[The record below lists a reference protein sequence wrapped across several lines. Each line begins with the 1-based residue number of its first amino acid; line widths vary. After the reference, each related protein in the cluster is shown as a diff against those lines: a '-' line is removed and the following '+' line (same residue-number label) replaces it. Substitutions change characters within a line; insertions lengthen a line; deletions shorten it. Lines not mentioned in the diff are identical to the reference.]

1 MKSNEIFFFFTPD
14 DSGKPTPPPLS
25 KTPELAKSDPIPT
38 DATSSDTNTKPS
50 SPPVLSAAEDNT
62 LDTIS
67 TLAPSTLVADVM
79 DAPPPPREP
88 TPPPQSAPEVPAYP
102 APLPDPVPTSAAQ
115 DKMDKKATE
124 VMEEE
129 EEVVVKEDEAVVEE
143 AVLSSDTSLAPSSTA
158 NGVTDVEPERL
169 SVVLPLSQLEA
180 PLESPIAQ
188 PEELR
193 LPNGLPLPA
202 PQDPEVPIVNLAE
215 HDDSP
220 IAEPDISQQPTIHT
234 SAATIHAAPTPVVQA
249 VPAAVDQPGPAATVQ
264 EIPSDPVVYAAPT
277 QLAVKDTVPPVALDV
292 KDETPVP
299 QSAAEEEKPSPA
311 ETVSIADSAPETVP
325 TPPPST
331 AEEREDTPP
340 PQMVTPALVETTMQG
355 QLMTTQ

>member
-50 SPPVLSAAEDNT
+50 SPPPLSAAEDT

-67 TLAPSTLVADVM
+67 TLAPSALVADVM

-115 DKMDKKATE
+115 DKTDKKATE
-124 VMEEE
+124 MVEEK
-129 EEVVVKEDEAVVEE
+129 EVVVKEDDAEVEE
-143 AVLSSDTSLAPSSTA
+143 AVLSSDTPLAPSSTA
-158 NGVTDVEPERL
+158 NGVTKVEPERL

-220 IAEPDISQQPTIHT
+220 IAEPDISQQPIIHT
-234 SAATIHAAPTPVVQA
+234 STATIQAAPTSVVQA
-249 VPAAVDQPGPAATVQ
+249 VPAPVDQPAPAAAVQ
-264 EIPSDPVVYAAPT
+264 EIPADPVVHAAPT
-277 QLAVKDTVPPVALDV
+277 QLEVKDTVPPVALDV
-292 KDETPVP
+292 KEETPVP

-311 ETVSIADSAPETVP
+311 EMVSIADSAPETVP

-340 PQMVTPALVETTMQG
+340 PQTVTPALVETTMQG
-355 QLMTTQ
+355 QLMTTC